1 MTPQPKIYDVC
12 DFVDAM
18 LDIVIF
24 AVILSWFRM
33 VSINYIA
40 WQDAGDITV
49 GEGLILLMVTA
60 IALLYSMKPLVN
72 GITVIGEILLR
83 AFIETDTGKK
93 VVAYIIKKFP
103 PAKVSS
109 DITTEG

>member
-1 MTPQPKIYDVC
+1 
-12 DFVDAM
+12 
-18 LDIVIF
+18 
-24 AVILSWFRM
+24 
-33 VSINYIA
+33 
-40 WQDAGDITV
+40 
-49 GEGLILLMVTA
+49 
-60 IALLYSMKPLVN
+60 VN